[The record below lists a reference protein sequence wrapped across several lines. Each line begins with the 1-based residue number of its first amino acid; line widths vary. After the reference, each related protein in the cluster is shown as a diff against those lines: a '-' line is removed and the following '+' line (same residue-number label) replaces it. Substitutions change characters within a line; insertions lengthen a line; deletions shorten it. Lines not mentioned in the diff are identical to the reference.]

1 MSDTQTLARAP
12 KAVRAAENPI
22 VSPTDR
28 WWENQFVFN
37 PAVLEFEGKAHM
49 IYRAHGEDHISR
61 LGHAVSEDGVNFT
74 RDHHPTLEGAVDD
87 PLERL
92 GIEDPRA
99 VALDGWVYATFTAA
113 SVEPVC
119 SPHACAEVHS
129 TPWRVRVAMARTRDF
144 QTWERFGVV
153 IPEFNSKNAVLFPR
167 RVNGRY
173 CMLHRVAPDIWIAW
187 SDDLRTWTDH
197 EIVMAPRP
205 DMWDC
210 KRIGSGPPPVEVEKG
225 WLLFYHG
232 IDKDTTYRAGAALLD
247 KDNPQ
252 KVLARLDDWILE
264 PEKEFEHHG
273 WVGNV
278 VFPTGL
284 IERDGRYRLYYGGAD
299 KVICTATVGRAE
311 IEDALYRKMAG

>member
-1 MSDTQTLARAP
+1 LTATPSIARAP

-22 VSPTDR
+22 ITPTER
-28 WWENQFVFN
+28 WWESQFVFN
-37 PAVLEFEGKAHM
+37 PAVLEFEGQVHM
-49 IYRAHGEDHISR
+49 LYRAHGDDHLSR
-61 LGHAVSEDGVNFT
+61 LGHAVSDDGVNFQ
-74 RDHHPTLEGAVDD
+74 RDLHPVLEGFVDD

-92 GIEDPRA
+92 GVEDPRA

-119 SPHACAEVHS
+119 APNGCAEVHT

-144 QTWERFGVV
+144 QVWERFGVV
-153 IPEFNSKNAVLFPR
+153 IPEFNSKNAVIFPR
-167 RVNGRY
+167 RINGRY

-205 DMWDC
+205 DTWDC
-210 KRIGSGPPPVEVEKG
+210 KRIGAGPPPMEVERG
-225 WLLFYHG
+225 WLLIYHG
-232 IDKDTTYRAGAALLD
+232 IDADTTYRAGVALLD
-247 KDNPQ
+247 KEDPQ

-278 VFPTGL
+278 VFPTGC
-284 IERDGRYRLYYGGAD
+284 IERDGLYRLYYGGAD
-299 KVICTATVGRAE
+299 KVICTATIPRAE
-311 IEDALYRKMAG
+311 LEEALYRKMAG